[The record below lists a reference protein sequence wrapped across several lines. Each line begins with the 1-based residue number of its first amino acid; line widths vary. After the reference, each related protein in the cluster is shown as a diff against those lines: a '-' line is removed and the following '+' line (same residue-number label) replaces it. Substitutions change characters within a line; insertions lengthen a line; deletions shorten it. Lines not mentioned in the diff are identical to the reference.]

1 MSTNM
6 FTVTVPIFIKML
18 SNLKEILKEGEA
30 YAERAGIDPNTLPVS
45 YTHLDVY
52 KRQLLQMHHLL

>member
-6 FTVTVPIFIKML
+6 QQGWSFLRSRRWLGYF
-18 SNLKEILKEGEA
+18 A
-30 YAERAGIDPNTLPVS
+30 PVS

-52 KRQLLQMHHLL
+52 KRQLMASPYPR